1 MSGLLNDD
9 EDRYG
14 SISWDIER
22 LPLDYRKLLEG
33 GAIRITQPGTVM
45 GSPAGDS
52 DPNGYSIVTAY
63 NDKYPDSYTRGWG
76 DKPESYDNAIRELES
91 LPLKGSDGLYDG
103 KYRQILW
110 SAQQKGLTDY
120 FKRPQGLLGGR

>member
-1 MSGLLNDD
+1 MIGLLDD

-14 SISWDIER
+14 SITWDIER

-52 DPNGYSIVTAY
+52 DPNSYSLVTAK
-63 NDKYPDSYTRGWG
+63 NDQPSDSYTRGWG
-76 DKPESYDNAIRELES
+76 DKPESYETAIRDLES
-91 LPLKGSDGLYDG
+91 LPLKGPDGLYDG

-110 SAQQKGLTDY
+110 SAQEKGLTDY
-120 FKRPQGLLGGR
+120 FKRPQGLLSGR